1 VVPHPFCGNLAGKT
15 VVLLDPVCPLVE
27 RLSRMQA
34 AGEFVLELAY
44 KDYIRIG
51 NVPLSRAA
59 PPGVMPVAVNWRHA
73 AKRDADLRQ
82 LEMAT

>member
-1 VVPHPFCGNLAGKT
+1 
-15 VVLLDPVCPLVE
+15 
-27 RLSRMQA
+27 MQA